1 MGIKTTE
8 RQKSA
13 VHFCEEWLHISF
25 DGDINDRTQVS
36 NFLAEY
42 LDDAKNLYE
51 EIRCEYEA
59 YLWNLD

>member
-1 MGIKTTE
+1 MISTTE

-25 DGDINDRTQVS
+25 EGDINDRTQVS

-51 EIRCEYEA
+51 EIRCEYET
-59 YLWNLD
+59 YLMDLD

>member
-1 MGIKTTE
+1 MAPSDKD
-8 RQKSA
+8 KSA

-25 DGDINDRTQVS
+25 EGDINDRTQVS

-59 YLWNLD
+59 YLRDLD

>member
-1 MGIKTTE
+1 MISTTE

-42 LDDAKNLYE
+42 LDDAKNIYE

-59 YLWNLD
+59 YLMDLD